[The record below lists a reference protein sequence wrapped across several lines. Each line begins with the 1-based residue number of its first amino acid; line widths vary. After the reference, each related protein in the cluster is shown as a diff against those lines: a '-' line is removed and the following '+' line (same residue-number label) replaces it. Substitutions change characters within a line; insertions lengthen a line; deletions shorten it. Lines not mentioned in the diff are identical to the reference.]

1 MLNRLIHTVWEPVE
15 ILASSLRSRRWLDIL
30 LLFGI
35 FGFLFGFLQVGQEW
49 TAFMRP
55 QFEIDLSP
63 WALPRYTFYTMTR
76 GLLAYLLSLGFT
88 FVYAY
93 WVAKMNDRK
102 SFSFR
107 SWIFCKAFPLC
118 LFIAPAHCV
127 RPTVSEQQY
136 WARTNGHYYYFYVPS
151 LEHDL

>member
-93 WVAKMNDRK
+93 WVAKDERSEK
-102 SFSFR
+102 FLIPLLDILQSIPTLSFYCPCSLRSSNCFR
-107 SWIFCKAFPLC
+107 TTIL
-118 LFIAPAHCV
+118 
-127 RPTVSEQQY
+127 
-136 WARTNGHYYYFYVPS
+136 G
-151 LEHDL
+151 